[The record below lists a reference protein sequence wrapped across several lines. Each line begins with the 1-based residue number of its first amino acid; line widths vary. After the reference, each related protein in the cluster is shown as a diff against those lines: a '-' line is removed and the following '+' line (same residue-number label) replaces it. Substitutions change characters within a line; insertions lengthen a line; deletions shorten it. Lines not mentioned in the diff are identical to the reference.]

1 MTSPYTGLEYSYLQL
16 LGAKD
21 KNLYLSCESKT
32 ENMTDGTQ
40 KIDKEHLTVMEV
52 NIITTQHNTFSM
64 TFMTY
69 MRLKYFRNR
78 KTDLR
83 DWILNVFQCISPNFN
98 IDIIYQQTLM
108 F

>member
-1 MTSPYTGLEYSYLQL
+1 
-16 LGAKD
+16 
-21 KNLYLSCESKT
+21 
-32 ENMTDGTQ
+32 MTDGTQ

-69 MRLKYFRNR
+69 MRLKNFCKP

-83 DWILNVFQCISPNFN
+83 DWILNMYFAE
-98 IDIIYQQTLM
+98 L
-108 F
+108 